1 MIPEQLRY
9 TKDHEW
15 VRIEGDKAVVGITDH
30 AQHSM
35 GDLTFVELPVVG
47 KKVNRHDSMGVIE
60 SVKAASDIFAPLAGT
75 VTEVNQELVKA
86 PELINKDP
94 YGKGWICR
102 LTGIDAG
109 AAAELMTAAQYKAI
123 LPRE

>member
-1 MIPEQLRY
+1 
-9 TKDHEW
+9 
-15 VRIEGDKAVVGITDH
+15 
-30 AQHSM
+30 
-35 GDLTFVELPVVG
+35 
-47 KKVNRHDSMGVIE
+47 MGVIE